1 MQSPPSAGWSGA
13 RRLLRRLRDL
23 MAAGTAAE
31 ERLNQT
37 VRLIASDMV
46 AEVCSVYIMRAG
58 EVLELFATEGL
69 NPDAVHKTRMRVG
82 EGLIGDIAAHARAI
96 AASDAWAHPNFSYR
110 PETGE
115 DLFRSLMGV
124 PIMRGGRVAGVLAVQ
139 NKAQRLYTEEELE
152 TLETVAMVLAEL
164 IASGD
169 LVNPSEAIMADAT
182 AIVPRRLDGLR
193 LNAGLAIGTALLH
206 SPRVTIRQM
215 VAENPVE
222 ELERLKT
229 AVADMH
235 TQLDT
240 LLTGSDVMA
249 SGELQDVMESYRMFA
264 QDRGWL
270 GRIREAINTGL
281 TAEAGVQKVQ
291 NDMRAR
297 MREVTDPYLR
307 ERLLDLEDLTG
318 RLLTHLSGAVLDTSE
333 MPLDAIVF
341 ARAMGPAELLDYDRT
356 KLKGLVLEEGSATSH
371 VAIVARALD
380 IPVLGRVSD
389 VLDRVETGDQVV
401 LDSDNGQVFIRPG
414 QDVLDAVR
422 VSMQAQADLKLRY
435 AATRHL
441 PAMTRDGQSVSLLL
455 NAGLLIDLQ
464 HLEETGADGIGLYR
478 TEIPFMVRSSY
489 PNVATQTDIYR
500 KVLEATDTRP
510 VTFRTLDIGGDK
522 ALPYFDAGED
532 ENPAMGWRAI
542 RIGLDRPIML
552 RQQLRALIRAAA
564 ERELRVM
571 FPMVATVEEYL
582 RARALLDEELTRA
595 EDLKEPMP
603 ERVKV
608 GAMLE
613 VPSLMWQMPQ
623 LLARVDFLSVG
634 SNDLLQFLFAWDRG
648 SPRLSDRYDT
658 LTPGVLA
665 FFDDLVRKARSA
677 SVPITLCGEMAGRP
691 LEAMMLIGLGFR
703 ALSMTAASIGP
714 VKMMTRS
721 LDARQLRPLLDQI
734 MHHPVATL
742 RGTLRSYARDRG
754 IVL

>member
-401 LDSDNGQVFIRPG
+401 LDGGNGQVFIRPG

-564 ERELRVM
+564 GRELRVM

-595 EDLKEPMP
+595 EDLKESMP

-677 SVPITLCGEMAGRP
+677 SVPLTLCGEMAGRP

>member
-23 MAAGTAAE
+23 MAAGTSAE

-46 AEVCSVYIMRAG
+46 AEVCSVYVMRAG

-69 NPDAVHKTRMRVG
+69 NPEAVHKTRMRVG
-82 EGLIGDIAAHARAI
+82 EGLIGDIAAHARAV

-169 LVNPSEAIMADAT
+169 LINPSEPILADAT

-206 SPRVTIRQM
+206 APRVTIRQM
-215 VAENPVE
+215 VAENPAE
-222 ELERLKT
+222 ELDRLKT
-229 AVADMH
+229 AVAAMH

-270 GRIREAINTGL
+270 GRIREAINSGL

-307 ERLLDLEDLTG
+307 ERLLDLEDLTA

-333 MPLDAIVF
+333 MPSDAIVF

-401 LDSDNGQVFIRPG
+401 IDGDNGQVFLRPG

-422 VSMQAQADLKLRY
+422 HSMQVKADLRQRY
-435 AATRHL
+435 AAIRHL
-441 PAMTRDGQSVSLLL
+441 PPMTHDGQSVSLLL

-464 HLEETGADGIGLYR
+464 HLDETGADGIGLYR

-489 PNVATQTDIYR
+489 PDVATQTELYKKILD
-500 KVLEATDTRP
+500 AADGRP

-522 ALPYFDAGED
+522 TLPYFDAGED

-542 RIGLDRPIML
+542 RIGLDRPLML
-552 RQQLRALIRAAA
+552 RQQLRALIRAGAG
-564 ERELRVM
+564 RELRIM
-571 FPMVATVEEYL
+571 FPMIATISEF
-582 RARALLDEELTRA
+582 RDARALLDRELTRA
-595 EDLKEPMP
+595 EDRGEPLP
-603 ERVKV
+603 DRVKV

-634 SNDLLQFLFAWDRG
+634 SNDMLQFLFAWDRG

-703 ALSMTAASIGP
+703 SLSMNAGAIGP

-721 LDARQLRPLLDQI
+721 LDVRQFRPLLDQV
-734 MHHPVATL
+734 MHLPIASVRMLL
-742 RGTLRSYARDRG
+742 RGYARDRG
-754 IVL
+754 IAL

>member
-389 VLDRVETGDQVV
+389 VLDRVETGDLVV

-552 RQQLRALIRAAA
+552 RQQLRALIRAATD
-564 ERELRVM
+564 RELRVM

-595 EDLKEPMP
+595 EDLKEAMP

-665 FFDDLVRKARSA
+665 FFDDLVRKARAA

-742 RGTLRSYARDRG
+742 RGTLRGYARDRG